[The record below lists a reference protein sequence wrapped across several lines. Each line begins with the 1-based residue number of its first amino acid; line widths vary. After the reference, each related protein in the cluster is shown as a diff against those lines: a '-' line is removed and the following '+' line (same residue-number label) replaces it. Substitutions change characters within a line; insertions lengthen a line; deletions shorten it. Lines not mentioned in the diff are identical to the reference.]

1 MTKGNRPR
9 QRLFLSFQYAS
20 VWRLFLFS
28 RNIKPPKMRIWIAYF
43 TALVP
48 FGLPCGLHNPKVIA
62 QGWKARWTWFF
73 WLVACSRRSDERRM
87 ARVESREKKIA
98 SRIEREIIDSI
109 ARQRPCFYCQGRRP
123 TQLIDPQLIM
133 YFVFT
138 ILSLLNK
145 WTLLNILVTRR
156 SITCPEKNVATGI
169 FWRYFNTC
177 IHTIKVHPHM
187 SFFHITVI
195 WKKILIYYNINNTSA
210 NKA

>member
-1 MTKGNRPR
+1 MND
-9 QRLFLSFQYAS
+9 
-20 VWRLFLFS
+20 
-28 RNIKPPKMRIWIAYF
+28 
-43 TALVP
+43 
-48 FGLPCGLHNPKVIA
+48 
-62 QGWKARWTWFF
+62 FF

-98 SRIEREIIDSI
+98 SRIEREIIESI

-123 TQLIDPQLIM
+123 TQLSDPQLIM

-169 FWRYFNTC
+169 F
-177 IHTIKVHPHM
+177 
-187 SFFHITVI
+187 
-195 WKKILIYYNINNTSA
+195 
-210 NKA
+210 